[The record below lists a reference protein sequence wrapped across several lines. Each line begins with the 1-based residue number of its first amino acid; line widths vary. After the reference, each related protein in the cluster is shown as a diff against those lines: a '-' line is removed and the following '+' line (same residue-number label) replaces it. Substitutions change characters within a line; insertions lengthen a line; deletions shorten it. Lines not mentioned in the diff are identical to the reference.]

1 MKQQFVL
8 LSLGIGAL
16 LLATQH
22 AFAQSPAQSSQNCAA
37 RASVLQQLS
46 ERYGET
52 RQSIGLGG
60 NDALVE
66 LFASRATGTWTITVT
81 LPSGTTCVVA
91 AGDAFE
97 TVADAPLPKGDGA

>member
-22 AFAQSPAQSSQNCAA
+22 AFAQAPQNCAP
-37 RASVLQQLS
+37 RATVLKQLAQ
-46 ERYGET
+46 RYGET

-66 LFASRATGTWTITVT
+66 LFASRDTGTWTITVT
-81 LPSGTTCVVA
+81 LPSGTTCIVA

-97 TVADAPLPKGDGA
+97 TVADAPRPKGDGA